1 MAIADAITDSKGVGC
16 WHRNL
21 RSNYFKIIE
30 NPKNIQVS
38 FLIFTEL
45 YLHRKREKI
54 KVLNIFIEN
63 LSTGELLQQLDER
76 GGIVFTPNIDHLM
89 ILQKDREFYNAYKMA
104 DYRVCDGQTLMY
116 SLQFLGT
123 PIKEKISG
131 SDFLPIFY

>member
-1 MAIADAITDSKGVGC
+1 MLAQKLKKQLA
-16 WHRNL
+16 
-21 RSNYFKIIE
+21 SNYFKIME
-30 NPKNIQVS
+30 NPKNLQVS
-38 FLIFTEL
+38 FLIFTL
-45 YLHRKREKI
+45 LIYRSNKKMEKI
-54 KVLNIFIEN
+54 KILNIFIDN
-63 LSTGELLQQLDER
+63 LSTGELLQKLDER

-104 DYRVCDGQTLMY
+104 DYRVCDGQILMY